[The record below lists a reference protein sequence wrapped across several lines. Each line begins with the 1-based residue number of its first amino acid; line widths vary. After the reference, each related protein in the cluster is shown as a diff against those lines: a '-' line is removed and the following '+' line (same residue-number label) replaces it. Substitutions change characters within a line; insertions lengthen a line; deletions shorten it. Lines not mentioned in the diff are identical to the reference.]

1 MHSCWTSGDAPQD
14 IAWGFDMSVENEAR
28 PQGPSKVS
36 RRNLIAGAA
45 VAVPAAAVLNASS
58 AWAKPVV
65 NSLIGMPAL
74 VASVQ
79 YKFTDL
85 FVVTNSGSIKIQ
97 TKKITISSFTVRNKS
112 GENLSVGVSAT
123 VSKTGYSVSVS
134 PNAFGL
140 ANNSTQA
147 MTLEVASPTSP
158 PADIVS
164 GTYSITLTFSVTDAA
179 GHKKAVNYY
188 PEVVVP

>member
-74 VASVQ
+74 VASTSYTFSQ
-79 YKFTDL
+79 LFQFTPGTGTRHPNGKSIT
-85 FVVTNSGSIKIQ
+85 VSGVSLKNISGEALSGTVSISVP
-97 TKKITISSFTVRNKS
+97 TGYVANPTFHNFSSPNNLTDTFSFTVTKS
-112 GENLSVGVSAT
+112 DGGKFASPFTFTVLLSVVAAGT
-123 VSKTGYSVSVS
+123 NNISKT
-134 PNAFGL
+134 
-140 ANNSTQA
+140 
-147 MTLEVASPTSP
+147 VAP
-158 PADIVS
+158 PGFD
-164 GTYSITLTFSVTDAA
+164 VTA
-179 GHKKAVNYY
+179 
-188 PEVVVP
+188 

>member
-74 VASVQ
+74 VASKNDYQFNDFFDFSAGPGHLNAPDKTMTVSV
-79 YKFTDL
+79 TL
-85 FVVTNSGSIKIQ
+85 TNS
-97 TKKITISSFTVRNKS
+97 S
-112 GENLSVGVSAT
+112 GETLSGT
-123 VSKTGYSVSVS
+123 VTPTMGTHTAS
-134 PNAFGL
+134 PTTIGFGL
-140 ANNSTQA
+140 ASGQST
-147 MTLEVASPTSP
+147 TV
-158 PADIVS
+158 
-164 GTYSITLTFSVTDAA
+164 TLTIVRSSGKFNPGSAYSLMLAVTATGSGVTKSAPPQGFDITAT
-179 GHKKAVNYY
+179 K
-188 PEVVVP
+188 P